1 MQKRPLLHVSHQSV
15 GEPIMHS
22 NSNAVLTP
30 ELIHPNFFKL
40 KQKHSHVNSLKR
52 KGIKSKPVSSFETAL
67 RLRWASN
74 QSTVMAQMPSTAV
87 LGA

>member
-1 MQKRPLLHVSHQSV
+1 MQ
-15 GEPIMHS
+15 S

-30 ELIHPNFFKL
+30 ELIHPNFFKM

-52 KGIKSKPVSSFETAL
+52 KGMKSKPVTGFEIAY
-67 RLRWASN
+67 RQRWASN
-74 QSTVMAQMPSTAV
+74 QSTVMAQLPSTAV